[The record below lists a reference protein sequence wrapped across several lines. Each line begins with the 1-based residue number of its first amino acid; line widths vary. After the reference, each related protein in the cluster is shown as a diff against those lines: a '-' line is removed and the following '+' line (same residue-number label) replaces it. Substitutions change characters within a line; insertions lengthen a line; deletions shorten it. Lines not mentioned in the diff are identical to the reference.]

1 MLTKIL
7 EYAVKQL
14 VDHPDQVTVVE
25 SKQESKI
32 IVEIHVSTQDLKRVI
47 GKDGRVVRAL
57 RSMVNSIDD
66 LGPVELIVK

>member
-7 EYAVKQL
+7 EYTVKQL
-14 VDHPDQVTVVE
+14 VDHPDQVNVVE
-25 SKQESKI
+25 STQESKI
-32 IVEIHVSTQDLKRVI
+32 IVEIHVSPQDLKRVI

-57 RSMVNSIDD
+57 RTMVNNIDN

>member
-7 EYAVKQL
+7 EYAVKQM
-14 VDHPDQVTVVE
+14 VDHPDQVNVVE
-25 SKQESKI
+25 SSQESKI
-32 IVEIHVSTQDLKRVI
+32 VVEIHVSPQDLKRVI

-57 RSMVNSIDD
+57 RTMVNNVGD